1 LRFTGKKYKDL
12 SDEDLMRLVGKR
24 DDKAFEEIY
33 NRYNKRLFYYFFK
46 MLWKDREKAEDFVH
60 DIFTKIVNN
69 PDIFDPNRP
78 FKTWVF
84 SVANNMCKN
93 EYKKNEV
100 RKTQNEFEFKEEI
113 MPSENGLSGAKQHD
127 NQVFNQS
134 LNREISKLDEKHKST
149 FLLRYKEELSI
160 KEISESLGISEGTV
174 KSRLFNTIKKISVGL
189 KNFDSDQQNVQITVS

>member
-1 LRFTGKKYKDL
+1 MRFTGKKYKDL
-12 SDEDLMRLVGKR
+12 SDENLMRLVGKR

-100 RKTQNEFEFKEEI
+100 RKTQDEFEFKEEI

>member
-1 LRFTGKKYKDL
+1 LRLTGKKYKDL

>member
-1 LRFTGKKYKDL
+1 LRLTGKKYKDL
-12 SDEDLMRLVGKR
+12 SDEDLMRHVGKR